1 MIDSGQY
8 LYLVLKE
15 LDLLENKPELWWPN
29 AYTFDVIVGAILTQ
43 NTQWTRVEISLENLQ
58 TNKILSLEKLA
69 EVEIELIVESIRPS
83 GFYKAKSKN
92 IQTLCQNIIS
102 DFGDFENFQYE
113 VSREWLLS
121 QRGIGPESAD
131 AILCYGCK
139 REVMVVDKYTQ
150 QLLHSLGR
158 EIEQYEDL
166 QSWCVDGFKS
176 DDLHHDLA
184 LFHGMI
190 VEYMKR
196 YKKGKNIDL
205 TPLDPKQ
212 NRQYEEY

>member
-1 MIDSGQY
+1 MIDSGHD
-8 LYLVLKE
+8 LYSALQK

-29 AYTFDVIVGAILTQ
+29 AYTFEVVVGAILTQ
-43 NTQWTRVEISLENLQ
+43 NTQWTRVEISLENLR

-69 EVEIELIVESIRPS
+69 EVEIELLIECIQPS
-83 GFYKAKSKN
+83 GFHKAKSKN

-102 DFGDFENFQYE
+102 DFGDFENFQHE

-131 AILCYGCK
+131 AILCYGCR
-139 REVMVVDKYTQ
+139 REAMVVDKYTQ
-150 QLLHSLGR
+150 QLLQTLGR
-158 EIEQYEDL
+158 DFDHYEDL

-176 DDLHHDLA
+176 DDLHRDLA

-196 YKKGKNIDL
+196 YKTGKNID
-205 TPLDPKQ
+205 TRPLDPK
-212 NRQYEEY
+212 